1 MPYCL
6 DRWDHICPNG
16 HRNTIDKTYLATE
29 PSDSAVA
36 FAISFPDKLPC
47 AGCRYK
53 LTLPTDDSV
62 LHCNISEFEYERIKE
77 NKLAESAAYHE
88 TAHWSLLPC
97 RNCVLIA
104 EGCGSINGDRV
115 FPISSLRNPKAK
127 STSDQKW
134 SGSKPFDQR
143 RRDISLRKDSRAYR
157 PYSSCCG
164 QLINQKVLQRQ
175 QVPPI
180 APQ

>member
-6 DRWDHICPNG
+6 DRWDHICPNE
-16 HRNTIDKTYLATE
+16 HRNAIDKTYLATKSK

-53 LTLPTDDSV
+53 LILPTADSV

-88 TAHWSLLPC
+88 TAHSVIAAVQ
-97 RNCVLIA
+97 NCVLIA
-104 EGCGSINGDRV
+104 GGCGSTNGDRV
-115 FPISSLRNPKAK
+115 FPISSLRSPKAK

-134 SGSKPFDQR
+134 SGREPFDQR
-143 RRDISLRKDSRAYR
+143 RRDISLRKDS
-157 PYSSCCG
+157 
-164 QLINQKVLQRQ
+164 INAFTRFS
-175 QVPPI
+175 PS
-180 APQ
+180 

>member
-53 LTLPTDDSV
+53 LTLLTLDSV

-88 TAHWSLLPC
+88 TSHS
-97 RNCVLIA
+97 VIA
-104 EGCGSINGDRV
+104 AVQKLRLDRRGLRIDQRGSGISYFKFAKPEGKVNLGSEVEREQ
-115 FPISSLRNPKAK
+115 
-127 STSDQKW
+127 T
-134 SGSKPFDQR
+134 FDQR
-143 RRDISLRKDSRAYR
+143 SGIYRSGKILGLIVLTPRAADSLS
-157 PYSSCCG
+157 
-164 QLINQKVLQRQ
+164 NQKCFSVSRFRQ
-175 QVPPI
+175 Y
-180 APQ
+180 